1 MTKLHVI
8 RKFSV
13 VSMAAVL
20 AVGTL
25 LSPTASFAAEAGT
38 GTASS
43 PYEIGRNLPSVLLNQ
58 TSNEAPV
65 ISPKLN
71 VTSSKVVRVIVQL
84 SNQPVAVG
92 QYAAEAGVRSFA
104 TESTERAIDSQ
115 QAAIVNAAKEQGI
128 LLKVNYRY
136 NTVLNGMEVSIP
148 ANQIPKL
155 AELPG
160 VKSIYENSVYYTI
173 PVQDP
178 PSLTATT
185 ATYDASPLNLIG
197 APVAWQKG
205 LTGKGVK
212 VGVIDTGV
220 DYEHPDLKGAYKGG
234 YDSFEKDND
243 PYEEPPIAIEDD
255 PYGTGFAGTS
265 HGTHVSGTIVGRAAN
280 KTSDIVQKGIA
291 YDADL
296 YVYKVLGRNAETGR
310 SSGSSAQVIDG
321 IERAVKDGMDVINL
335 SLGSDA
341 EKDVNSPDVIAINNA
356 VLSGVVAVIANG
368 NAAKQ
373 GYYYY
378 SMGSPASSQ
387 LAISVG
393 ASTIPTKQFTST
405 VTASVYK
412 TEADATA
419 EAVSA
424 AAVNYHNADDTTTV
438 TADAYGQSYGLN
450 LMAWRTGNE
459 DFQRILGTSPL
470 DGVYVGLGLVG
481 DYVGKDVKDK
491 VVLISRGS
499 ATFVDKI
506 KVAKENGAKAAI
518 IFNGNVKASDP
529 LQADLSE
536 SVSGRDGQIGSSAFL
551 GDGFEYIPT
560 FDMAGKEGRALAREA
575 LKFSADALTFK
586 FGSSYPKTEK
596 RGDTMAD
603 FSSRGPNQD
612 GLLGIKPDLVAPG
625 VSIESTIPAYGKF
638 IKDASY
644 AEAYTRQNGTS
655 MASPHIAGLAVLLKQ
670 EHPDWTPFDIRAA
683 LVNTADVIK
692 DENDQQYDVYSQG
705 AGRAN
710 VAAAVYSPALLETV
724 EPIVILD
731 KNLNKKTVTNYGS
744 SAAFGVLK
752 PGSAEQTKKL
762 QLKNTSSLSVSYKAS
777 IKLHS
782 DVTSDPYNSTST
794 PDVSNI
800 SATLKGLD
808 ANGSI
813 LLGGNS
819 TKEFSLA
826 VKPNASAAT
835 GPYEGEVVLTANG
848 YPTLHLPFVLHVGT
862 ELPDTGLGIQE
873 VTVSNT
879 NIRLD
884 GKQDVTDIG
893 FHLTSKNSNVI
904 ELNVYGLDDELR
916 GTAAQYVQTP
926 TEDGYPLF
934 DPGYYQFNDIDNVIM
949 ATENGKV
956 SLKALEPGTYKLQ
969 LAAYN
974 VSPTGSVD
982 SNSIYTSSAQ
992 YRIVG
997 TEKTRIATAKKPFN
1011 YIIDG
1016 NNVLGQSVFTLPTD
1030 NRVDYKV
1037 LSSDDPKYV
1046 DNNGVL
1052 IKYPASG
1059 SRMAKLKVQIT
1070 SVTDPTATVT
1080 VNALVKITAPKK

>member
-38 GTASS
+38 ATS
-43 PYEIGRNLPSVLLNQ
+43 PYEIGRSLPNVLLNQ

-71 VTSSKVVRVIVQL
+71 VTSSKVIRVIVQL

-104 TESTERAIDSQ
+104 TESTETAIDSQ
-115 QAAIVNAAKEQGI
+115 QASITAAAKAEGI
-128 LLKVNYRY
+128 SLKVNYRY

-160 VKSIYENSVYYTI
+160 VKSIYENSTYYTI

-220 DYEHPDLKGAYKGG
+220 DYEHPDLKAAFKGG

-243 PYEEPPIAIEDD
+243 PYEEPPISVEDD

-296 YVYKVLGRNAETGR
+296 YVYKVLGRNPETGR

-368 NAAKQ
+368 NAATQ

-393 ASTIPTKQFTST
+393 ASTIPTKQYTSS
-405 VTASVYK
+405 VTASVYGS
-412 TEADATA
+412 EATTA
-419 EAVSA
+419 SVSS
-424 AAVNYHNADDTTTV
+424 AAVNYHDDNATTTV
-438 TADAYGQSYGLN
+438 TADAYGKTYGLN

-459 DFQRILGTSPL
+459 DFAKILGTSSL
-470 DGVYVGLGLVG
+470 DGVYVGLGQAA
-481 DYVGKDVKDK
+481 DYEGKDVKGK
-491 VVLISRGS
+491 IALISRGS

-506 KVAKENGAKAAI
+506 KYAKEHGAKAAI
-518 IFNGNVKASDP
+518 IFNGNAKASDP
-529 LQADLSE
+529 TQADLSE
-536 SVSGRDGQIGSSAFL
+536 NVTGRNGQIGSSAFL

-560 FDMAGKEGRALAREA
+560 FDMAGSEGRALAREA
-575 LKFSADALTFK
+575 LKSSADALTFK

-710 VAAAVYSPALLETV
+710 VGAAVYSPALLETV

-762 QLKNTSSLSVSYKAS
+762 QLKNTSTLSVSYKAS
-777 IKLHS
+777 VKLHPS
-782 DVTSDPYNSTST
+782 VTSDPYNPTTT

-800 SATLKGLD
+800 SATLKGLNAD
-808 ANGSI
+808 GSI
-813 LLGGNS
+813 LLGGES

-826 VKPNASAAT
+826 VKPSASAAK
-835 GPYEGEVVLTANG
+835 GAYEGEVVLTANG
-848 YPTLHLPFVLHVGT
+848 YPTLHLPFVLHVGS
-862 ELPDTGLGIQE
+862 ELPDAGLGIQE
-873 VTVSNT
+873 VTTSNT
-879 NIRLD
+879 IIRLD
-884 GKQDVTDIG
+884 GKQDVTDVG
-893 FHLTSKNSNVI
+893 FHLTSTDSNVL
-904 ELNVYGLDDELR
+904 ELNVYGLDDNFK
-916 GTAAQYVQTP
+916 GTAAQYVQSP

-934 DPGYYQFNDIDNVIM
+934 DQGYYQFNDIDNVVM
-949 ATENGKV
+949 ASANGTV

-974 VSPTGSVD
+974 VSPTGEVD
-982 SNSIYTSSAQ
+982 SKLIHTASTQ

-997 TEKTRIATAKKPFN
+997 TEQTRIATAKKPFN

-1016 NNVLGQSVFTLPTD
+1016 NNVLGQSVFTLPSD
-1030 NRVDYKV
+1030 NRLEYKV

-1046 DNNGVL
+1046 DNNGTL

-1059 SRMAKLKVQIT
+1059 SRMAKLKVKIT
-1070 SVTDPTATVT
+1070 SVVDPTVTTT